1 MNRKKEQMTNPKK
14 VPSNCKGVFME
25 TKDKKKELEK
35 KFEEERR
42 KLNELLENGLEM
54 TDQEVLEQG
63 RRMDELLNKMMD

>member
-1 MNRKKEQMTNPKK
+1 
-14 VPSNCKGVFME
+14 ME